1 MEKTVPKKGW
11 YQRYQ
16 EIKPTL
22 DAHTGKDSINLLIQE
37 LAPSQGYEAK
47 ALNRMIRA
55 GRFLDSLV
63 GPLEAETVRGGYA
76 HIELLRRLH
85 ELNSE
90 AARPYIQK
98 AITKQIKLHQLQ
110 SIIDLQVEQAGNPAE
125 LKRSKA
131 RARTF
136 DHERNTAHALQKSGP
151 GFFGSP
157 EGTFVKVEQSD
168 LLNQFFLLLENSLP
182 KVAIFARLGDSSR
195 KEVKAAAELI
205 RLANTARLYFDS
217 VWIIFPAESKLVH
230 EVAFLAAEQ
239 EAFRQWLHLATL
251 SPEEEVEEEGA
262 IAEVRIL
269 YTAYSR
275 LLLDYANPQKWVGRT
290 LGDGSPKTLR
300 GSLVRKAWTMSV
312 GTHADNQPILK
323 MDMSRT
329 SWVEN
334 IQPIPQTETCLI
346 NNKEPVP
353 FCKPKISSRDH
364 LTPDQ
369 E

>member
-11 YQRYQ
+11 YQLYQ

-37 LAPSQGYEAK
+37 LAPRQGYEAK

-76 HIELLRRLH
+76 HIELLKRLH

-98 AITKQIKLHQLQ
+98 AITKQIKLHELQ
-110 SIIDLQVEQAGNPAE
+110 RIIDLQVEQAGNPAE

-136 DHERNTAHALQKSGP
+136 DHERDTAHALLKSGP

-157 EGTFVKVEQSD
+157 EGTFVKVEHSD
-168 LLNQFFLLLENSLP
+168 LLNQFFLLLENGLP

-217 VWIIFPAESKLVH
+217 VWIVFPAESKLVH

-239 EAFRQWLHLATL
+239 EAFRQWLYLATL
-251 SPEEEVEEEGA
+251 SPEEDVEEEGA

-269 YTAYSR
+269 YTALHR
-275 LLLDYANPQKWVGRT
+275 LLDYDHPQKWVGRT

-312 GTHADNQPILK
+312 GTREDNQPILK
-323 MDMSRT
+323 MDMTRT

-334 IQPIPQTETCLI
+334 IQPILQTETCLL
-346 NNKEPVP
+346 NNNEYAS
-353 FCKPKISSRDH
+353 FCKTNISSRDH